1 MKKIL
6 PSQQMQN
13 EFFSLASTDAPLSEA
28 IRLGAQLM
36 LQKTAEMEVTG
47 FLGREHYQRSSAGVL
62 RGYRNGYQP
71 KSVQTAEG
79 TLHLKL
85 P

>member
-36 LQKTAEMEVTG
+36 LQKAV
-47 FLGREHYQRSSAGVL
+47 
-62 RGYRNGYQP
+62 
-71 KSVQTAEG
+71 
-79 TLHLKL
+79 
-85 P
+85 